1 MKIILLGAP
10 FSGKGTLA
18 RNIMKDFDIVQ
29 ISTGD
34 LFRENIKNGTISSKQ
49 GKELF
54 NYTLELKQE
63 PEQIMKEKNMVQI
76 SDETALAS
84 IIDEVLNENQS
95 QIELYH
101 QGRTNMFDYFVGQ
114 VMKKTRGQANPVKVK
129 EILTNRLSQ

>member
-1 MKIILLGAP
+1 MVLGYVY
-10 FSGKGTLA
+10 KE
-18 RNIMKDFDIVQ
+18 DCQ
-29 ISTGD
+29 IEDCFVTPKR
-34 LFRENIKNGTISSKQ
+34 LKVITENIKNGTISSKQ